1 MLKMQNF
8 SSAFAKYMPNNN
20 SFERQRK
27 HKNYHLIVTWK
38 QPKLTRKSLF
48 NFSWFYKCLY
58 KENMMKDW
66 WLMKNFETTFLMAYN
81 SIVSTFIFCRY
92 TNYIKIFT
100 KYPSNIFEDNSGL
113 SSSLA
118 ELRAAPHY
126 RPWVNGWCAMNI
138 CT

>member
-8 SSAFAKYMPNNN
+8 SSAFAKYVPNNN

-38 QPKLTRKSLF
+38 QPKLIRKSLF

-66 WLMKNFETTFLMAYN
+66 WLMKNFEMTFLIVYN

-92 TNYIKIFT
+92 TNYTKIFT
-100 KYPSNIFEDNSGL
+100 SYQSNFFGDNSEL
-113 SSSLA
+113 SSRLPK
-118 ELRAAPHY
+118 LRAAPHY
-126 RPWVNGWCAMNI
+126 SPWVNVWCGLG
-138 CT
+138 